1 MIETLEQWDRELML
15 FLNGLHAPF
24 LDFPMELISGVATW
38 FPLYALLLYG
48 LGKKYGWSRW
58 WLWVL
63 APVLTVA
70 MTDWISVNLFKEVF
84 ERYRPSHNL
93 EIQDLL
99 HYVGDYRGGQFGFV
113 SSHATTSFGIATIM
127 TWMYRNRKIALAMY
141 IWAAIVSYS
150 RIYLGVHYPG
160 DIAGGILLGLTIGCF
175 TGWLFTT
182 VHQKKWGS
190 LPSWT

>member
-1 MIETLEQWDRELML
+1 MLLM
-15 FLNGLHAPF
+15 NGWHAPF

-38 FPLYALLLYG
+38 FPLYALLLFG
-48 LGKKYGWSRW
+48 LGKKYGWSKW

-93 EIQDLL
+93 EIKDLL
-99 HYVGDYRGGQFGFV
+99 HYVGDYRGGQYGFV
-113 SSHATTSFGIATIM
+113 SSHATTTFGIATIM
-127 TWMYRNRKIALAMY
+127 TWMYRNQKIAWALY
-141 IWAAIVSYS
+141 LWAALVSFS

-160 DIAGGILLGLTIGCF
+160 DILGGAMLGVSIGCF
-175 TGWLFTT
+175 TGWLFATI
-182 VHQKKWGS
+182 HQQKWGK
-190 LPSWT
+190 LPSWN